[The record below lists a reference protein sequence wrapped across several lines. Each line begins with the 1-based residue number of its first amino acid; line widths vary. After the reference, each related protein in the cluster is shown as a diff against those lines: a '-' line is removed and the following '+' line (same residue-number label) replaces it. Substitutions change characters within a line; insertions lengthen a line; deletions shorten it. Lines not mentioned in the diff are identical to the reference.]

1 MCWHPSW
8 LPLILAK
15 TFRGHAWTPRRS
27 AWSSAS
33 LMGCW
38 TARLC
43 IYVCNK
49 TLSWLRTMTPRRS
62 WATSLSLR
70 RRSSHAT
77 ELGDSHRSS
86 KQGSFSCLTRPT
98 PWNWLVRRWW
108 AEAGKAPHVLWY
120 SERLQWPLK
129 TRKTQPSYSCVRR
142 GTLTPDRAHNRIRS
156 PT

>member
-8 LPLILAK
+8 LPLILSK

-43 IYVCNK
+43 MYVCNK
-49 TLSWLRTMTPRRS
+49 TLPLLRTMTPRRS

-86 KQGSFSCLTRPT
+86 KQGSLSCLTRPT
-98 PWNWLVRRWW
+98 PWNWLARRWW
-108 AEAGKAPHVLWY
+108 AKSRKSTA
-120 SERLQWPLK
+120 RL
-129 TRKTQPSYSCVRR
+129 VVF
-142 GTLTPDRAHNRIRS
+142 GTLAMAHENQEKAAELQLCETRNSHTR
-156 PT
+156 PCP